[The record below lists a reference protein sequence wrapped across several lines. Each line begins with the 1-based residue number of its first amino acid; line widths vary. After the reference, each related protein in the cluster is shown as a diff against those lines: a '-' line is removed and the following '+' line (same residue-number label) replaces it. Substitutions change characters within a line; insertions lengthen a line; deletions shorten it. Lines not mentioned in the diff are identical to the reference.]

1 MLILA
6 LDTTS
11 EAGGVG
17 IFRDHECLAHVA
29 NNGPANGYS
38 VALFSMLDQAIE
50 EAKARHG
57 VLLRGLAELGL
68 IAVAAGPG
76 SFTGIRVGLAAA
88 QGWAKAFGLPVRGVS
103 VLEALVEAT
112 RARTEWAAAILDARR
127 AEFYVGLFR
136 RVVRGTRVVGQQE
149 PQAPPLQDDQP
160 SYVPAGEGW
169 LLRPE
174 ELGPLLARSLPDGAE
189 TACVIREHDRAA
201 LALREHL
208 SSSFQWQ
215 AIAGTLVEPVARLGL
230 RDYGNPQSAGN
241 LDAYYIRRPDAA
253 LPGEVENR
261 NSKLENRNWKMES
274 GKRKLEN
281 GD

>member
-11 EAGGVG
+11 EVGGVG

-29 NNGPANGYS
+29 NSGPANGYS

-57 VLLRGLAELGL
+57 VPLRGLAELGL

-103 VLEALVEAT
+103 VLEALVEAA

-127 AEFYVGLFR
+127 GEFYVGLFR
-136 RVVRGTRVVGQQE
+136 RALNGSPVAGPEQ
-149 PQAPPLQDDQP
+149 PQAPPLQEEQHT
-160 SYVPAGEGW
+160 YVPAGEGW
-169 LLRPE
+169 LLKPE
-174 ELGPLLARSLPDGAE
+174 ELGALLARRLPRGAE
-189 TACVIREHDRAA
+189 ITCVIREHDRAA
-201 LALREHL
+201 SALRESL
-208 SSSFQWQ
+208 SSSFEWR
-215 AIAGTLVEPVARLGL
+215 AVAGTLVEPVARLGL
-230 RDYGNPQSAGN
+230 RDYGNPQAAGN
-241 LDAYYIRRPDAA
+241 LDALYIRRPDAA
-253 LPGEVENR
+253 LPGEIETR
-261 NSKLENRNWKMES
+261 NSKLENRKPKTENGNSKME
-274 GKRKLEN
+274 N
-281 GD
+281 GE